1 MRTLFILQ
9 AILIAVVGAVHLL
22 AIQLYLYWL
31 FPWLDI
37 FVHFFGGLWVA
48 LAAVWLLTAAHQR
61 TPFIRIFFI
70 LAMVSIGWELF
81 ELWGGIPREANF
93 AFDTSLDFLMDALG
107 GISGYFLAERLTR
120 DASRAAEGVGEPRPV
135 PRVGEQ
141 GSERSDALR

>member
-9 AILIAVVGAVHLL
+9 AILIAIVGAVHLI

-48 LAAVWLLTAAHQR
+48 LAAMWLLTAAHQR

-70 LAMVSIGWELF
+70 LAAVSIGWELF

-107 GISGYFLAERLTR
+107 GISGYFLAERLILHAKINPHGT
-120 DASRAAEGVGEPRPV
+120 AQS
-135 PRVGEQ
+135 
-141 GSERSDALR
+141 SSS

>member
-9 AILIAVVGAVHLL
+9 AILIAIVGAVHLI

-48 LAAVWLLTAAHQR
+48 LAAVWLLAAAHQR
-61 TPFIRIFFI
+61 TPFMRIFFI
-70 LAMVSIGWELF
+70 LAAVSIGWELF

-107 GISGYFLAERLTR
+107 GISGYFIAERLTLH
-120 DASRAAEGVGEPRPV
+120 AKMNPHGTTQSN
-135 PRVGEQ
+135 
-141 GSERSDALR
+141 SS